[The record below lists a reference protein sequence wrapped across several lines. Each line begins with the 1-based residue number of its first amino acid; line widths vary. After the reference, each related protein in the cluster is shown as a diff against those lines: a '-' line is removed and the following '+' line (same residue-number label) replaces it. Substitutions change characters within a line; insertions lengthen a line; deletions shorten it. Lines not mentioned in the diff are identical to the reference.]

1 MSRVVPVSN
10 GSWADRA
17 SSDLSDSTVAALEG
31 GMVVFLPNLSF
42 VVTAEEQPVFS
53 PAILSSSK
61 NTSFDPSTGRIGGTA
76 LTGADRDRLRGVI
89 GRFSDAAASLVQH
102 LLPQYRSSLV
112 RARASFRPAEVAG
125 RHTSWRKDDTRL
137 HVDSFPAS
145 PVQGRRILRVFSNV
159 NPDGRPRSWR
169 VGGDFESVASRFA
182 GSLSLP
188 RPGSAMLLQLLR
200 VTKSRRTAYDAL
212 MLQLH
217 DRMKDDAEFQER
229 SDQEAIDFPSGST
242 WVAFTDQ
249 VSHAATAG
257 QYQFEQTFIV
267 PVEAMIEPGRSP
279 LRILER
285 LKKRRLT

>member
-1 MSRVVPVSN
+1 
-10 GSWADRA
+10 
-17 SSDLSDSTVAALEG
+17 VAALER
-31 GMVVFLPNLSF
+31 GMVIVLPNLRF
-42 VVTAEEQPVFS
+42 IVTAEEQSIFS

-61 NTSFDPSTGRIGGTA
+61 NTSFDPASGRLSGTA
-76 LTGADRDRLRGVI
+76 LAGADLDRLRGVI
-89 GRFSDAAASLVQH
+89 ARFSEHAAALVDN
-102 LLPQYRSSLV
+102 LLPRYRGRVS
-112 RARASFRPAEVAG
+112 RARTSFRPAEVAG
-125 RHTSWRKDDTRL
+125 RQQTWRKDDTRL

-169 VGGDFESVASRFA
+169 VGGDFETTAARFA

-188 RPGSAMLLQLLR
+188 RLGSAALLELLR

-217 DRMKDDAEFQER
+217 DRMKEDAEFQKR
-229 SDQEAIDFPSGST
+229 SEQEAVDLPAGST
-242 WVAFTDQ
+242 WLAFTDQ

-257 QYQFEQTFIV
+257 QFQFEQTFIL
-267 PVEAMIEPGRSP
+267 PVDAMMEQARSP

-285 LKKRRLT
+285 LKGRRLA